1 MILPV
6 PDLPLVPQR
15 PPAPWPPNHQEDGAS
30 EHRLRIRLTNCA
42 FTLKWGNSW
51 RNTLTPQPQQRPGG
65 LDSPLSTPS
74 LSSRKN
80 LVTGCFSEAPWLS
93 HSSPGRVSIADGPT
107 AVLQAQEC
115 LSPPTRC
122 WARPSVQPQHPAPT
136 KRGSTPSTQGS
147 PLTGNPL
154 IRKPSWAHLRFSYWR
169 LPIFKALLCLTVKM
183 HSPYSLERAR
193 AQLPGC

>member
-1 MILPV
+1 M
-6 PDLPLVPQR
+6 
-15 PPAPWPPNHQEDGAS
+15 
-30 EHRLRIRLTNCA
+30 
-42 FTLKWGNSW
+42 
-51 RNTLTPQPQQRPGG
+51 
-65 LDSPLSTPS
+65 DSPPSTPS

-154 IRKPSWAHLRFSYWR
+154 RRKPSWAHLRSSYWH

-183 HSPYSLERAR
+183 HLPYSLERAR
-193 AQLPGC
+193 ALVVRPPRLASQVYQSLILRGWSKLPSEPQFLILTFIHF